1 MPKESRQN
9 KKKGRKQGIMVDSK
23 AIRTMRALSD
33 EEAFHFYETMG
44 KPTGHSAKSL
54 HEFLDKIKSV
64 KLESLVFHL
73 ERNDFRNW
81 IENAIGD
88 QELAKK
94 IEMIPARH
102 DEELRMQMQTAVRN
116 RLKELQET
124 PMMNVEEPM
133 TIPA

>member
-1 MPKESRQN
+1 
-9 KKKGRKQGIMVDSK
+9 MVDSK

-44 KPTGHSAKSL
+44 KPTGQSAKSL

-64 KLESLVFHL
+64 KLESLVFHF
-73 ERNDFRNW
+73 ERNDFKNW
-81 IENAIGD
+81 IENTIGD

-116 RLKELQET
+116 RLKELEET
-124 PMMNVEEPM
+124 PMMNIEEPM

>member
-1 MPKESRQN
+1 MPKESKQN
-9 KKKGRKQGIMVDSK
+9 KKNGRSQGIMVDSK

-44 KPTGHSAKSL
+44 KPTGQSAKSL

-102 DEELRMQMQTAVRN
+102 DETLRMKMQTAVRN
-116 RLKELQET
+116 RLKELEET
-124 PMMNVEEPM
+124 PMMNIAESL